1 MTGLDN
7 SAKVRPQADRSVI
20 ECPVSGRNSHMLR
33 RMTVM
38 LIAAGLAF
46 AAIFGF
52 EAFRARM
59 IQKAIAGL
67 RNPPQTVSTI
77 TAGVQQWQDRLEA
90 VGSTRAEKGAD
101 LSPQVAGIVKAIHF
115 RSGQK
120 VDQGT
125 PLVELEDADD
135 VAHLHA
141 LEATT
146 ALAQLNYNRD
156 SSLLKNNTVSQQTVD
171 TDLTTLKNDQAQ
183 VAQQQALVGYK
194 SIRAPFSGRLGIRQV
209 DLGQYIAP
217 GTPVV
222 TLQQLDPIFVDFY
235 LPQQD
240 LAKIKIGQ
248 AVTAKV
254 DTYPDLTFAGKV
266 VAINPLVNG
275 ASRNVQVRATFQ
287 NPGEKLLPGM
297 FATVDVEVGAP
308 KDYATLPKTAIYYN
322 AYGDIAYLVEDDGK
336 DKTGRERKV
345 AHQVF
350 VKTGQTRGDQVAVL
364 DGIKPGDVVV
374 TAGQNK
380 LHNGSPI
387 RINNEVKAPF
397 SANPHVSEE

>member
-1 MTGLDN
+1 
-7 SAKVRPQADRSVI
+7 
-20 ECPVSGRNSHMLR
+20 MLR
-33 RMTVM
+33 RMAIM
-38 LIAAGLAF
+38 LLAVGLVF
-46 AAIFGF
+46 AAVFGF

-77 TAGVQQWQDRLEA
+77 TAGTQPWQDSLEA
-90 VGSTRAEKGAD
+90 VGSTRAAKGAD
-101 LSPQVAGIVKAIHF
+101 LSPQVSGIVKAIHF
-115 RSGQK
+115 QSGEK
-120 VDQGT
+120 VEKGA

-141 LEATT
+141 LEAMTE
-146 ALAQLNYNRD
+146 LAQLNYDRD
-156 SSLLKNNTVSQQTVD
+156 TSLLKSQSVSRQAAD
-171 TDLTTLKNDQAQ
+171 TDLATLKNDQAQ

-217 GTPVV
+217 GTPIV

-240 LAKIKIGQ
+240 LAKIKVGQ
-248 AVTAKV
+248 TVTANV
-254 DTYPDLTFAGKV
+254 DTYPALKFTGQTL
-266 VAINPLVNG
+266 AINPLVNT
-275 ASRNVQVRATFQ
+275 ASRNVQVRATFA
-287 NPGEKLLPGM
+287 NPDEKLLPGM
-297 FATVDVEVGAP
+297 FATVDIDVGAP
-308 KDYATLPKTAIYYN
+308 KDYVTLPKTAIYYN
-322 AYGDIAYLVEDDGK
+322 AYGDIAYLVEDAGK
-336 DKTGRERKV
+336 DKSGQERKV
-345 AHQVF
+345 AQQVF
-350 VKTGQTRGDQVAVL
+350 VKTGQTRGDQIAVL

-387 RINNEVKAPF
+387 RINNEVKTPF